1 MITFRRL
8 GHHGRLGNQLYQYAL
23 LKGVEARRGFE
34 VRIPKP
40 YINRTEKPLP
50 CGANALAA
58 FRLDC
63 GELTVADEGATP
75 HVYDETTPV
84 FHPDVFDV
92 EDGTNFDGYF
102 QSWRYFEHIEERL
115 RVEFRFRE
123 DIEKQAR
130 QALDSRGAGG
140 RIVVGI
146 NVRRGDYTLPSF
158 AELHVLPCPS
168 YYLRAAATFPCGSLF
183 VVVSDDIEWCRRNL
197 PVDDFVFFDSGN
209 YWIDMAALTF
219 CDHNII
225 SASTFS
231 WWAACLNSAPG
242 KRVICPS
249 VWFRE
254 PVWIDYSLDDRYPP
268 SWERLDPGPQAFA

>member
-1 MITFRRL
+1 MITFRSL

-23 LKGVEARRGFE
+23 LKGVAARRGFE

-40 YINRTEKPLP
+40 YINRPERPLP
-50 CGANALAA
+50 CGVNALAA
-58 FRLDC
+58 FRLEC

-75 HVYDETTPV
+75 HVYSEATPV

-92 EDGTNFDGYF
+92 EDGTNFEGYF

-123 DIEKQAR
+123 DIEEQAR

-146 NVRRGDYTLPSF
+146 AVRRGDYTHPSS
-158 AELHVLPCPS
+158 AEFYVLPCPS
-168 YYLRAAATFPCGSLF
+168 YYLRAAATFPRGSLF

-209 YWIDMAALTF
+209 YWIDMAALTL
-219 CDHNII
+219 CDHNVI
-225 SASTFS
+225 SASTFG
-231 WWAACLNSAPG
+231 WWAAWLNSAPG

-249 VWFRE
+249 VWFRA
-254 PVWIDYSLDDRYPP
+254 PVWIDFSLDDRYPP
-268 SWERLDPGPQAFA
+268 SWERLDPGPQAFD